1 MLKQYMTSRFAQIV
15 TMALIVSTAS
25 GCATVSKATDWLTG
39 KSPPE
44 NEDYVV
50 LGAPSAD
57 EYLRELNDLVA
68 GDPDK
73 QADILADA
81 SSAAKLTPGP
91 STKLRLGLVLAT
103 PGHAGSD
110 PARAQSALREVL
122 AQTELMTTAEIA
134 FATIALNNV
143 ESQIGVSSSAASAA
157 RLQES
162 TSQAARNEEQAISQR
177 LATSEAEN
185 RRLRADLAEAE
196 QKLDAITSIERSIR
210 DQE

>member
-1 MLKQYMTSRFAQIV
+1 MTSRFAQIV
-15 TMALIVSTAS
+15 TIALIVSTAS
-25 GCATVSKATDWLTG
+25 GCAATSKVTNWFTG

-81 SSAAKLTPGP
+81 SSAAKLVPDP

-110 PARAQSALREVL
+110 PARAQSVLREVL

-143 ESQIGVSSSAASAA
+143 ESEIGVSNSAASAA

-162 TSQAARNEEQAISQR
+162 TSRAARNEEQAISQR

-185 RRLRADLAEAE
+185 RRLRAELAEAE

>member
-1 MLKQYMTSRFAQIV
+1 MLKRYMTSRFAQIV

-25 GCATVSKATDWLTG
+25 GCAATSKATNWLTG

-57 EYLRELNDLVA
+57 EYLKELNDLVA

-110 PARAQSALREVL
+110 PARAQSVLREAL

-185 RRLRADLAEAE
+185 RRLRAELAEAE

>member
-1 MLKQYMTSRFAQIV
+1 MTSRFAQIV
-15 TMALIVSTAS
+15 TMALIVSMAS
-25 GCATVSKATDWLTG
+25 GCATASKATNWLTG

-57 EYLRELNDLVA
+57 EYLGELNDLVA
-68 GDPDK
+68 GNPDK
-73 QADILADA
+73 QADILADV
-81 SSAAKLTPGP
+81 SSAARLTPNP
-91 STKLRLGLVLAT
+91 STNLRLGLVLAT

-110 PARAQSALREVL
+110 PVRAQSVLLGVL

-143 ESQIGVSSSAASAA
+143 ESEIGVSNTAASAA
-157 RLQES
+157 RRQES
-162 TSQAARNEEQAISQR
+162 ASQAARNDEQATSQR
-177 LATSEAEN
+177 LAASEAEN
-185 RRLRADLAEAE
+185 QRLRAELAEAE

>member
-1 MLKQYMTSRFAQIV
+1 MLKRYMTCRFAQIV

-25 GCATVSKATDWLTG
+25 GCAATSKATNWLTG

-57 EYLRELNDLVA
+57 EYLKELNDLVA

-110 PARAQSALREVL
+110 PARAQSVLSEVL
-122 AQTELMTTAEIA
+122 AQTELMATAEIA

-185 RRLRADLAEAE
+185 RRLRAELAEAE